1 MSGPILLVLRIAMA
15 LALYGFVGWALF
27 TIWRDMRRQT
37 DLLATTRTPP
47 IRLRYQIDGQAFVQ
61 RFNNP
66 EVTIGRDPASDCH
79 LDNQTISA
87 HHSRLSYHHGQ
98 WWIEDLRSTNGTF
111 LNQENVDEPLVVTAG
126 DTLRCGQI
134 LLEIALGDEED
145 FHSEQAE

>member
-15 LALYGFVGWALF
+15 LALYGFVGWALL

-37 DLLATTRTPP
+37 HLLSTTRTPP
-47 IRLRYQIDGQAFVQ
+47 IRLRYQIDGQAFVR
-61 RFNNP
+61 RFNSP
-66 EVTIGRDPASDCH
+66 EVTIGRDPANDCH

-111 LNQENVDEPLVVTAG
+111 LNQENVDEPSVITAG

-134 LLEIALGDEED
+134 LLEIALGEEED
-145 FHSEQAE
+145 FHSEQAD